1 MELPPFQ
8 GNSSADSPAASG
20 PTRRATSPPL
30 PESGSPERLRADNQG
45 SLFWLSCG
53 GIVCRPGR
61 HVDVPRVGSEAR
73 APLEALLEQRA
84 GPPSCRALNAKLRSL
99 NSQLRAGA
107 VHWSLTCRALR
118 TSPGEWGCHDSKN
131 NAAAA
136 RWRGWAF
143 TTCYCFT
150 RIMS

>member
-8 GNSSADSPAASG
+8 GDSSADSPAASG

-73 APLEALLEQRA
+73 VPLEALLEQRA
-84 GPPSCRALNAKLRSL
+84 GPPSCRALNAKKSKLSTQGRGS
-99 NSQLRAGA
+99 
-107 VHWSLTCRALR
+107 ALE
-118 TSPGEWGCHDSKN
+118 SDLSCPQDQPG
-131 NAAAA
+131 
-136 RWRGWAF
+136 
-143 TTCYCFT
+143 
-150 RIMS
+150 